1 MVVACWDGSVY
12 ILLSVSL
19 PNKELNVTHFWLPG
33 GELQRGAQ
41 GQQHTAIQVPGP
53 WVGFQAHNWH
63 PSSTEG
69 PCPVTAVTAF
79 LPFGLLVFSE
89 IATPQRPVDLLLSHP
104 EGVKKV

>member
-41 GQQHTAIQVPGP
+41 GHSTQQYRCQAPG
-53 WVGFQAHNWH
+53 
-63 PSSTEG
+63 
-69 PCPVTAVTAF
+69 
-79 LPFGLLVFSE
+79 LVFRPT
-89 IATPQRPVDLLLSHP
+89 IGTLLPQKDPAQ
-104 EGVKKV
+104 